1 MLKLLF
7 ITPASQR
14 SIVIPLVGRRVGIV
28 IHSRQLAMQLILG
41 FDFASL
47 RTIRHKAHRQLCV
60 VEEVWII
67 LSTRSTVQV
76 VY

>member
-1 MLKLLF
+1 MSKLLF

-28 IHSRQLAMQLILG
+28 IHARQLAMQQILG

-60 VEEVWII
+60 VDEVWVI
-67 LSTRSTVQV
+67 LSTVQV
-76 VY
+76 Y